1 MACTERNDRRM
12 SRTPRLVAARWWWG
26 RACFRARHPQMVNPA
41 GPSGRSEAPG
51 WPLTQWT
58 EADLLAY
65 VRRTARLLQWRTYHT
80 LWSVGSDGGM
90 PDLVLVRPPRVLFC
104 ELKTERGRLTK
115 GRLHPTNRGRRT
127 RWTDGQL
134 EWLADL
140 ARCPGVET
148 YLWRPSDAQEIAQ
161 ILGDG
166 AHETMPCVMRLQAVL
181 AAAEGGTDASS
192 TAEGVAPKV
201 PDPPVEA

>member
-1 MACTERNDRRM
+1 M
-12 SRTPRLVAARWWWG
+12 
-26 RACFRARHPQMVNPA
+26 NPD
-41 GPSGRSEAPG
+41 GPA
-51 WPLTQWT
+51 WPLSQWT

-65 VRRTARLLQWRTYHT
+65 VRRTARLLQWRAYHT

-90 PDLVLVRPPRVLFC
+90 PDLILVRPPRVLFA
-104 ELKTERGRLTK
+104 ELKTERGKLTK

-140 ARCPGVET
+140 AHCPGVET

-161 ILGDG
+161 ILQDG
-166 AHETMPCVMRLQAVL
+166 ATTEMPCVKRLTAVL
-181 AAAEGGTDASS
+181 LAASGAEGGSDAPP
-192 TAEGVAPKV
+192 TAQGVAPKV